1 MIIATRLIY
10 IHHTGT
16 THTMEN
22 APTIIDTT
30 IISIT
35 DSTTTTLMAPDHI
48 HHITEDSEPEIETH

>member
-1 MIIATRLIY
+1 M
-10 IHHTGT
+10 G
-16 THTMEN
+16 N